1 MSLLVK
7 LQVGKNESFFTVQWF
22 FKKKS
27 QEIVETHFELM
38 VVANV
43 AEENIY
49 NARRIMQREIRYS
62 CEKAGL
68 GTPCKE

>member
-27 QEIVETHFELM
+27 QEIVETHFEQFQFNIADFFSEQRLDT
-38 VVANV
+38 VVSSA
-43 AEENIY
+43 ADLI
-49 NARRIMQREIRYS
+49 
-62 CEKAGL
+62 
-68 GTPCKE
+68 